1 MPKTVPT
8 SKRNQL
14 HPFLQQL
21 KNPQT
26 KGSVSEIQPWDVS
39 LVNWETL
46 IDISEE
52 ASVSSLRD
60 FIINHIGFKAYII
73 YKLKQ
78 KKAIWEADI
87 NMLASSLE
95 DLGKL
100 KKSESHNEEKLN
112 FLINLL
118 DEDELEQ
125 YTQWLNQNNL

>member
-26 KGSVSEIQPWDVS
+26 TDSISENPQNEIPYMD
-39 LVNWETL
+39 WETL

-52 ASVSSLRD
+52 ASISSLRE

-73 YKLKQ
+73 YKLNH
-78 KKAIWEADI
+78 KKAIWEADV
-87 NMLASSLE
+87 NMLNSSLE
-95 DLGKL
+95 DLEKL
-100 KKSESHNEEKLN
+100 KESESHSEEKLN